1 MSSLFTDVRFGLRM
15 IAKRPGTSALAVLA
29 LALGI
34 GLTTTMFS
42 IVHGA
47 ILRGLPF
54 EESERIMHLGR
65 LRPAQGP
72 DDFAVSA
79 HDFLDWKARQKSFS
93 DLIAFTGESAIVSG
107 TGGAAERY
115 RSARMSAGTLTLL
128 RTSPTKGR
136 DFLASDEVLGAPAVA
151 IISHRVWETHFTA
164 DPNVV
169 GRTFRLNGVPTE
181 VVGVMAPKFAFPMS
195 QDVWLPLQMAVR
207 PVRGE
212 GETYSVIGRLAPGA
226 TLESAT
232 TEMVAIAAQLEAAH
246 VENKGITV
254 QIKPFVDEF
263 LGQEVKVTL
272 FAMLG
277 AVFGVLLIACA
288 NVMNLQLAR
297 ALERTRE
304 IAIRTAMGAERWR
317 ILRQM
322 LIEGLLLAA
331 AGALIGIGIA
341 HAGVT
346 LFNAGISDTNPPFWI
361 DIRLDRSV
369 LFFVLLLTV
378 SAAIVSTLVPALR
391 ATRRRANEILKDQAR
406 GTTSLRAGLLS
417 RALVAG
423 AVTLSTA
430 LLIISGLM
438 IKSVVQVGR
447 TSYAFAT
454 EDVLMARS
462 FVDRKTYTS
471 DQAILDLT
479 ERLTL
484 KLSSVPGVRSVGFG
498 TNEPGSGGAFVLT
511 RDPEPVENVDER
523 PAVRRIVA
531 SASYFDALGL
541 KATRGRVFGGSDRAG
556 TERVVVITE
565 DVATHF
571 FEGRDPLGQRIRLS
585 RDPKTPWR
593 TIVGVVPTLV
603 SMTER
608 NGIPETVFV
617 PLAQEANDG
626 LTIFLRTDSDPMK
639 AAPGVRAAVRDV
651 DQDLPLS
658 NVDSLGAF
666 LYKRGWAFRV
676 FGSLFFAFGAA
687 ALIMAVAGLYG
698 VLAFGVRMRTQEIGV
713 RLALG
718 ADKGRVVRMILT
730 QGMRLVAIGLALGL
744 TIGWL
749 AAPLMAELFFNVT
762 PTDPFVFGTT
772 ALALA
777 LTGVVASLVPAFR
790 AASTDPVVA
799 LRQEI

>member
-1 MSSLFTDVRFGLRM
+1 MSSLLADVRFGLRM
-15 IAKRPGTSALAVLA
+15 IAKRPGTSALAILA

-54 EESERIMHLGR
+54 EESDRIMHLGR
-65 LRPAQGP
+65 FRPAQGQ
-72 DDFAVSA
+72 DDFPVSA

-93 DLIAFTGESAIVSG
+93 DLIAFSGESAVVSG
-107 TGGAAERY
+107 AGGAAERY
-115 RSARMSAGTLTLL
+115 RSVRMSAGTLKLL
-128 RTSPTKGR
+128 RTSPAKGR
-136 DFLASDEVLGAPAVA
+136 DFRESDEVVGAPAVA
-151 IISHRVWETHFTA
+151 IISHRIWETQFA
-164 DPNVV
+164 SGPDVIGKV
-169 GRTFRLNGVPTE
+169 LRVNGVPTE
-181 VVGVMAPKFAFPMS
+181 VVGVMAPKFAFPVS
-195 QDVWLPLQMAVR
+195 QDIWLPLQIAPA

-212 GETYSVIGRLAPGA
+212 GPTYRVIGRLGTGA
-226 TLESAT
+226 TQTSAT

-254 QIKPFVDEF
+254 QIKPYVEEF
-263 LGQEVKVTL
+263 IGQEVVATL

-297 ALERTRE
+297 ALERTKE

-322 LIEGLLLAA
+322 LVEGLMLAT
-331 AGALIGIGIA
+331 AGALLGIGIA
-341 HAGVT
+341 QTGVSF
-346 LFNAGISDTNPPFWI
+346 FNAGIADTNPPFWI

-369 LFFVLLLTV
+369 LAFVLALTV
-378 SAAIVSTLVPALR
+378 SAALVSTLVPALR
-391 ATRRRANEILKDQAR
+391 ATRRRSNEILKDQSR

-438 IKSVVQVGR
+438 IKSVVQIGQ

-462 FVDRKTYTS
+462 FFDRKTYTS
-471 DQAILDLT
+471 NQAILDAA
-479 ERLTL
+479 ERLTQRL
-484 KLSSVPGVRSVGFG
+484 RGVTGVRNAALA
-498 TNEPGSGGAFVLT
+498 TNEPGNGGAFVLT

-531 SASYFDALGL
+531 SASYFDVLRIAPM
-541 KATRGRVFGGSDRAG
+541 RGRVFADTDRAG
-556 TERVVVITE
+556 SELVVVITE
-565 DVATHF
+565 DVASHF
-571 FEGRDPLGQRIRLS
+571 FEGREAIGQRIRLS
-585 RDPKTPWR
+585 RDPKAPWR
-593 TIVGVVPTLV
+593 TIVGVVPKLISVTAPDAI
-603 SMTER
+603 S
-608 NGIPETVFV
+608 ETVFV
-617 PLAQEANDG
+617 PLTQEANDG
-626 LTIFLRTDSDPMK
+626 LTIFLQTTGDPLS
-639 AAPGVRAAVRDV
+639 AAPGLRAAVREI

-658 NVDSLGAF
+658 NVESLAGF
-666 LYKRGWAFRV
+666 FYRRGWPYRV

-718 ADKGRVVRMILT
+718 ADKARVVRMILL
-730 QGMRLVAIGLALGL
+730 QGMRLVLIGLVLGL

-749 AAPLMAELFFNVT
+749 AAPLMAELFFNVK
-762 PTDPFVFGTT
+762 PTDPFVFGAT
-772 ALALA
+772 AFALA
-777 LTGVVASLVPAFR
+777 LTGIVASLVPAFR

-799 LRQEI
+799 LRQDA